1 MGFYDGE
8 AIVMLRS
15 KKGLVL
21 VELVVALA
29 LSSVLVLILTDVL
42 MSMQQHKEQVLA
54 ENELAENLNYAL
66 GEFAYDLR
74 QAVWVIPQTDSVQ
87 LVLIN
92 EAGDTICYL
101 LSADTMSDEHPYAL
115 QGQVLYRL
123 ENGGRKQPIAN
134 FLMQMT
140 INYQTGAAQTG
151 AEESITAV
159 QISLSGQAGEK
170 MVTMTRT
177 LPVGGYWW
185 RAGRMEKGI

>member
-66 GEFAYDLR
+66 GELAYDLR

-177 LPVGGYWW
+177 LPVGGDWW

>member
-66 GEFAYDLR
+66 GELAYDLR

-140 INYQTGAAQTG
+140 INYQTGAAQTPE
-151 AEESITAV
+151 AS
-159 QISLSGQAGEK
+159 QPAG
-170 MVTMTRT
+170 T
-177 LPVGGYWW
+177 PQQ
-185 RAGRMEKGI
+185 

>member
-66 GEFAYDLR
+66 GELAYDLR

>member
-1 MGFYDGE
+1 
-8 AIVMLRS
+8 MLRS

-66 GEFAYDLR
+66 GELAYDLR

>member
-29 LSSVLVLILTDVL
+29 LSCVLVLILTDVL

-66 GEFAYDLR
+66 GELAYDLR